1 MRPTVLALLA
11 ATFLTALPA
20 SAQRLPTT
28 VVPSH
33 YDLAFVVDLARERF
47 EGTETIQVD
56 VKESTAKVVLNALDI
71 DFHEVTIGSGAA
83 AQTATVTLDE
93 PSQTATLTVPKPLPK
108 GATEIHAKF
117 TGILNTKLRGFYI
130 SKTKLRKYAVT
141 QFESTDARRAFPC
154 FDEPSF
160 KATFGVTL
168 TIDRGDTAIANGKVL
183 SDVPG
188 PAATQHTMKFST
200 TAKMSPYLVAM
211 TVGDS
216 SASKAPPTTFRFAS
230 AQRRTNAS

>member
-47 EGTETIQVD
+47 EGTETIKVD
-56 VKESTAKVVLNALDI
+56 VKEPTAKIVLNALEIEFRD
-71 DFHEVTIGSGAA
+71 VTVGTGAA
-83 AQTATVTLDE
+83 AQVATVALDE
-93 PSQTATLTVPKPLPK
+93 AAQTATLTVPNPLPK
-108 GATEIHAKF
+108 GSSEIHVKF
-117 TGILNTKLRGFYI
+117 SGILNTKLRGFYI
-130 SKTKLRKYAVT
+130 SKTKLRQYAVT
-141 QFESTDARRAFPC
+141 QFEATDARRAFPC

-168 TIDRGDTAIANGKVL
+168 TIDRGDTAIANGK
-183 SDVPG
+183 
-188 PAATQHTMKFST
+188 
-200 TAKMSPYLVAM
+200 
-211 TVGDS
+211 
-216 SASKAPPTTFRFAS
+216 
-230 AQRRTNAS
+230 